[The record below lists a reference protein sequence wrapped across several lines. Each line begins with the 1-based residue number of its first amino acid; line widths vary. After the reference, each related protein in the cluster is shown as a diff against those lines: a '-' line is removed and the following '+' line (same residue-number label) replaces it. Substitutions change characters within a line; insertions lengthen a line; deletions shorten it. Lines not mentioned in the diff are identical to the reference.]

1 MYNLYMCTCAF
12 KQSFLH
18 EPVLNSNPNSGSS
31 LRKVLR
37 LNLSRHMDRLG
48 AISVSAT
55 REHGLE
61 LTLREM
67 KEEWGAVDFT
77 LAPASAASAAS
88 ASAGAAGAGA
98 DVRVLVGVEDIQSHM
113 DDHRIKTQNMRGSPY
128 FKAFEGE
135 CGNHCVLCFKQ

>member
-1 MYNLYMCTCAF
+1 MGGVIGFDIT
-12 KQSFLH
+12 
-18 EPVLNSNPNSGSS
+18 PNSGSS

-37 LNLSRHMDRLG
+37 LNLSRFMERLS

-61 LTLREM
+61 LTLRKM
-67 KEEWGAVDFT
+67 KEEWNSVNFST
-77 LAPASAASAAS
+77 QS
-88 ASAGAAGAGA
+88 
-98 DVRVLVGVEDIQSHM
+98 VRDSGQQVLVGVDSIQSHM

-135 CGNHCVLCFKQ
+135 REGGRKEARVLSQIISHVMVHWEPHSCVIRYRW

>member
-1 MYNLYMCTCAF
+1 M
-12 KQSFLH
+12 
-18 EPVLNSNPNSGSS
+18 
-31 LRKVLR
+31 LR

-61 LTLREM
+61 LTLSEM

-77 LAPASAASAAS
+77 LAPAAS
-88 ASAGAAGAGA
+88 ASATAGTAGAAGAGTGA

-135 CGNHCVLCFKQ
+135 CGNHCVLPFKQ